1 MASFILYNSLPR
13 LSTEIC
19 RKIGAGQGQGAKTP
33 PQRAAGCSIPLRKRM
48 DDTMFRLIG
57 MCCGEQMRKDG
68 ENKSKTIS
76 TSVGK
81 KLEKFL
87 DDESFSLKGRAA
99 THIGEDGFRYY
110 EAYFRD
116 IDGENYKVRFSAGL
130 NGQEETVYSIGKI
143 EKRRPSIPNRGSSSQ
158 REALKTD
165 QRPSGLIMRTSGGKV
180 KKKNPLYKLLLKKR
194 CKRKTGY
201 SAPNGTGKRTIQH
214 RYSRI
219 PNCQIHRNVVK

>member
-1 MASFILYNSLPR
+1 MQYSIEEENGRYYVQADRNVLRGTNAERWGKQIENYINL
-13 LSTEIC
+13 C
-19 RKIGAGQGQGAKTP
+19 R
-33 PQRAAGCSIPLRKRM
+33 
-48 DDTMFRLIG
+48 
-57 MCCGEQMRKDG
+57 
-68 ENKSKTIS
+68 
-76 TSVGK
+76 K

-143 EKRRPSIPNRGSSSQ
+143 EKRRSSIPGVGSSSQ
-158 REALKTD
+158 REALKVD

-180 KKKNPLYKLLLKKR
+180 KKKNPPYKLLLKKR
-194 CKRKTGY
+194 CKRKTGR
-201 SAPNGTGKRTIQH
+201 SSPNGTRKRTIQH